1 MSTYSTLAAPAGP
14 RGFVVKAGAL
24 MAGTA
29 FAGAALLGGTAVA
42 PAISAGISASAQ
54 HEVML
59 TAEYPT
65 FTESLQSLLDA
76 IEFGNIGQVLGIF
89 GDDIDTTTTLAV
101 LLAALNPDDMS
112 LDTATLGFLST
123 DITALLDDVDFG
135 GYPLGSVPITGLI
148 GGFIGG
154 DGAATE
160 LGTLLGYLGLGEFA
174 GLLNIPFTD
183 LSPETTVAELL
194 EALLGID
201 ATTSL
206 NDLLDQNGMED
217 ATIGGLL
224 GISPDQLAAGWDS
237 FVSSLVVGG
246 TLADPDGIGELGD
259 QTLGSLLTALLG
271 TGADPVTNLTTLTD
285 FLGDLGLFD
294 MLGLG

>member
-1 MSTYSTLAAPAGP
+1 M
-14 RGFVVKAGAL
+14 KAGAL

-59 TAEYPT
+59 TATYPT
-65 FTESLQSLLDA
+65 FAESLQSLLDA
-76 IEFGNIGQVLGIF
+76 IELGNMGQVLGIF
-89 GDDIDTTTTLAV
+89 GDDIDTATTLAV

-112 LDTATLGFLST
+112 LDTATLGMLSA

-135 GYPLGSVPITGLI
+135 GNPLGSIPITSLL

-160 LGTLLGYLGLGEFA
+160 LGTLLGYVGLGEFA

-224 GISPDQLAAGWDS
+224 GISPEQLAAGWDS
-237 FVSSLVVGG
+237 FVSSMVVGG
-246 TLADPDGIGELGD
+246 TLADPDGIGVLGD

-271 TGADPVTNLTTLTD
+271 TGADPVTDLTTLTD
-285 FLGDLGLFD
+285 FLGDLGLFE